1 MSLELYFKYLFVMA
15 FVTYLLRVVPFVLLK
30 RQIENVFW
38 KSFLAYIPYTVLA
51 AMTIPGIF
59 KATEFLPASISAL
72 CLATLFSLK
81 EKGHILGA
89 LVACLSVIGVN
100 VLMLIF

>member
-1 MSLELYFKYLFVMA
+1 MSLEVFFKYLFVMA
-15 FVTYLLRVVPFVLLK
+15 FVTYLLRTLPFILLK

-59 KATEFLPASISAL
+59 KATEFLPASVAAL

-81 EKGHILGA
+81 GHGLVLVA
-89 LVACLSVIGVN
+89 LVACLAVMAVN
-100 VLMLIF
+100 GWHLWI

>member
-1 MSLELYFKYLFVMA
+1 MSLEVFLKYLFVMA
-15 FVTYLLRVVPFVLLK
+15 FVTYLLRALPFILLK

-59 KATEFLPASISAL
+59 KATEFLPASVAAL

-81 EKGHILGA
+81 GHGLVLVA
-89 LVACLSVIGVN
+89 LVACLAVMVVN
-100 VLMLIF
+100 GLHLWI

>member
-1 MSLELYFKYLFVMA
+1 MSLEVFFKYLFVMA
-15 FVTYLLRVVPFVLLK
+15 FVTYLLRALPFILLK

-59 KATEFLPASISAL
+59 KATEFLPASVAAL

-81 EKGHILGA
+81 GHGLVLVA
-89 LVACLSVIGVN
+89 LVACLAVMAVN
-100 VLMLIF
+100 GWHLWI

>member
-1 MSLELYFKYLFVMA
+1 MSLEVFFKYLFVMA
-15 FVTYLLRVVPFVLLK
+15 FVTYLLRALPFILLK

-59 KATEFLPASISAL
+59 KATEFLPASVAAL

-81 EKGHILGA
+81 GHGLVLVA
-89 LVACLSVIGVN
+89 LVACLAVMAVN
-100 VLMLIF
+100 GLHLWI